1 MPDAASFT
9 PNAGCG
15 SYAALIL
22 SAAASRGSGGER
34 SRRWAHRFW
43 VGIVR
48 EEREISDMGGGD
60 SHALDS
66 HGFEIDLA
74 RLNSALQRVSTTSL
88 DQMHGQ
94 RDAEN
99 DQEECTNDDEKEG
112 PEGGDAGI
120 VLEGEF
126 GPYAYIILGVGAVEI
141 VDFLAV
147 GDIGDMT

>member
-1 MPDAASFT
+1 
-9 PNAGCG
+9 
-15 SYAALIL
+15 
-22 SAAASRGSGGER
+22 
-34 SRRWAHRFW
+34 
-43 VGIVR
+43 
-48 EEREISDMGGGD
+48 MGGGD

-74 RLNSALQRVSTTSL
+74 RLNAALQRVSTTSL

-99 DQEECTNDDEKEG
+99 DQEECTDDDEKER
-112 PEGGDAGI
+112 PQRGDAGI
-120 VLEGEF
+120 VLEGKF
-126 GPYAYIILGVGAVEI
+126 GPYADIILGVRAVEI